1 MFKVAHD
8 EVIKSRQQWFWRRIT
23 LQFSLLVL
31 LAILSFKAGYSAVLD
46 QNWPDV
52 TIIGLLLAAIVWL
65 ITIYFAAVND
75 AAKIGSLVSTLG
87 GAIGEARGETK
98 KEE

>member
-1 MFKVAHD
+1 MFKAADD
-8 EVIKSRQQWFWRRIT
+8 EIIKSRQQWFWRRIT
-23 LQFSLLVL
+23 LQFSLFVL

-75 AAKIGSLVSTLG
+75 AAKISNLVTTLG
-87 GAIGEARGETK
+87 GAIGEARNGNKNDE
-98 KEE
+98 